1 MTPAFKVRPPL
12 TDSLLPPSQ
21 PIATFHHGDAQARH
35 EDDSLKGNKL
45 LSPPRHSASPS
56 GWTRC
61 GRMGQERIHRYRA
74 IREDAEIVVQRR
86 TRHPRNIS
94 T

>member
-35 EDDSLKGNKL
+35 EDDSPKGNKL
-45 LSPPRHSASPS
+45 LSPPSLSLPQRMDAMRTHGPRTYPS
-56 GWTRC
+56 LSGHTR
-61 GRMGQERIHRYRA
+61 
-74 IREDAEIVVQRR
+74 RR
-86 TRHPRNIS
+86 
-94 T
+94 